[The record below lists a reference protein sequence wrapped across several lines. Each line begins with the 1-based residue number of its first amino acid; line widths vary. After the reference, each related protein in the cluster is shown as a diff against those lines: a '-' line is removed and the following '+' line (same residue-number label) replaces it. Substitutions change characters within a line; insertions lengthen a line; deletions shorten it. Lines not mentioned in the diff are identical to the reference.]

1 MVTPNSQ
8 PQSRSQPELDLA
20 FDVDPELEPG
30 LALEAGGLA
39 DPLAGADRWQQLL
52 RDWLAALAAE
62 LPDRLAAPSYCLGLS
77 LVGDAEIADLN
88 GTWRQQD
95 QPTDVLAFAA
105 QDESADGLPPLPPL
119 PPAHLPTGDGQ
130 GALASWEPLELGDI
144 VISLETA
151 ARQAGDH
158 GNSLERE
165 LLFLASHGLLHLLG
179 WDHPDEVSLAAMLAR
194 QEQLLALAQACSAR
208 SSSDNGRE
216 RQFQT

>member
-1 MVTPNSQ
+1 VVTPN
-8 PQSRSQPELDLA
+8 SQPELDLA
-20 FDVDPELEPG
+20 FDVDPELKPG
-30 LALEAGGLA
+30 LAQEAGGLA
-39 DPLAGADRWQQLL
+39 DPLAGADRWHGLL
-52 RDWLAALAAE
+52 SDWLAALAAE

-119 PPAHLPTGDGQ
+119 PQLPPVHPPTGDGQ

-158 GNSLERE
+158 GISLERE

-179 WDHPDEVSLAAMLAR
+179 WDHPDEASLAAMLAR
-194 QEQLLALAQACSAR
+194 QEQLLALARACSAR
-208 SSSDNGRE
+208 SSSVNGRE
-216 RQFQT
+216 RQIQT

>member
-1 MVTPNSQ
+1 MTPNSL
-8 PQSRSQPELDLA
+8 PELDLA
-20 FDVDPELEPG
+20 FDVDPELKPG
-30 LALEAGGLA
+30 LAQEAGLLA
-39 DPLAGADRWQQLL
+39 DPLAGADRWHGLL
-52 RDWLAALAAE
+52 SDWLAALAAE

-105 QDESADGLPPLPPL
+105 QDEGADGLPPLPPL
-119 PPAHLPTGDGQ
+119 PQLPPAHPPTGDGQ

-179 WDHPDEVSLAAMLAR
+179 WDHPDEASLAAMLAR
-194 QEQLLALAQACSAR
+194 QEQLLDLGPLAGSAKIA
-208 SSSDNGRE
+208 
-216 RQFQT
+216 